1 MISKLGVGAN
11 VKYKV
16 NKPKPKEEPKSKEE
30 TKEETKSKEETKE
43 ETKSKEKK

>member
-1 MISKLGVGAN
+1 MISKMGVGAN

-30 TKEETKSKEETKE
+30 TKEK
-43 ETKSKEKK
+43 TKSKEKK

>member
-1 MISKLGVGAN
+1 MISKMGVGAN

-16 NKPKPKEEPKSKEE
+16 NKP
-30 TKEETKSKEETKE
+30 KSKEETKE

>member
-1 MISKLGVGAN
+1 MISKMGVGAN

-16 NKPKPKEEPKSKEE
+16 NKPKS
-30 TKEETKSKEETKE
+30 KE

>member
-1 MISKLGVGAN
+1 MISKMGVGAN

-30 TKEETKSKEETKE
+30 TKEETKSKE
-43 ETKSKEKK
+43 KK